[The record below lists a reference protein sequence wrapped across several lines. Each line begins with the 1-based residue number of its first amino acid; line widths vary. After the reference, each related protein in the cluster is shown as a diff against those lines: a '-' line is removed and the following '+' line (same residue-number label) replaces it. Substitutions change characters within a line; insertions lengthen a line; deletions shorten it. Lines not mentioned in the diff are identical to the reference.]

1 MESLANAKSPARVK
15 VPEPTCWA
23 VAFGEA
29 GGGPTC
35 SGRLARHLFASVG
48 TAGLFAAWGP
58 SMVMRAAS
66 ILVVVLGLSPGGMAG
81 EHAGVRHRMSCTVV
95 RYYVALYTASAAE
108 QFARSKGATNADIEV
123 ARRCIKPEAAAQTAS
138 VQLER

>member
-1 MESLANAKSPARVK
+1 MDIFPLHGKPRERQ
-15 VPEPTCWA
+15 
-23 VAFGEA
+23 VAGTGKGSGADVLGRCFWRGGGRTDLLWPFGEA
-29 GGGPTC
+29 PFC
-35 SGRLARHLFASVG
+35 FRG

-81 EHAGVRHRMSCTVV
+81 EHAGVRHRM
-95 RYYVALYTASAAE
+95 
-108 QFARSKGATNADIEV
+108 
-123 ARRCIKPEAAAQTAS
+123 CIKQTAS